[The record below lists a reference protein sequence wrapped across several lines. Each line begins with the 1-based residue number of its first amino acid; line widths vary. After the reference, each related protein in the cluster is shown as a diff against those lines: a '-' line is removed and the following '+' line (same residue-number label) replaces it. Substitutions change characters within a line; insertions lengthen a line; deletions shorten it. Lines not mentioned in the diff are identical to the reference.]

1 MSTIPKDVLEKAIE
15 YGNNIGNDVSE
26 LMQNDQKIDPY
37 AITKNAFLAGYQL
50 ATDGREELEKEKI
63 KIVEQ
68 NQIAYDKLWN
78 EKEDY
83 KQQITALQSSLTE
96 KDRQYDLLL
105 EKNNYIVDKSIE
117 KDKQLKEKEKD
128 CEELKE
134 RFISWAEVK
143 VAVQMVDILLH
154 KTYKF

>member
-83 KQQITALQSSLTE
+83 KQQITALQSSLKE
-96 KDRQYDLLL
+96 KDEQIEDWVKANKILL
-105 EKNNYIVDKSIE
+105 EVTSTK
-117 KDKQLKEKEKD
+117 LAEKEKD

-134 RFISWAEVK
+134 RCISWAEVK